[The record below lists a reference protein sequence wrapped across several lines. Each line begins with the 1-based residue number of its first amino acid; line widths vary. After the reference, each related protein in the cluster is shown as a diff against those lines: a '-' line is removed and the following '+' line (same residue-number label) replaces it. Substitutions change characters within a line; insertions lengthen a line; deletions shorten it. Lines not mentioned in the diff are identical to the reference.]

1 MQSIEEVEDGNRLM
15 NNTQPHLEKIG
26 HGDLVSP
33 AISHLNF
40 RGHKL
45 SYFLCLIGVIC
56 IGLCAVISPMFATG
70 AQPQKD
76 YTRNVDPFIGVD
88 WGGNTFVGAAIP
100 FGLVKIGPD
109 METFDG
115 RRSGFGYSS
124 SGVILGFSHLHL
136 SGAQGKYGN
145 ILVAPV
151 TGPLDLS
158 DIKTPRTEEINQVGY
173 YAANLNRYQVKAEL
187 TSSRRVGF
195 HRYTFP
201 SSKQAHITINV
212 ASALG
217 LGTDWQAQKFL
228 GAEIH
233 LTSNHEAQGVARFT
247 GGWNRGGEYKVYYYM
262 VLDTSAEA
270 TQTWTGKTLTSAK
283 DATVGADTPIGA
295 TFDFTTK
302 ANQVIQVK
310 VGISFISA
318 EQAKRNVQEE
328 VPAWSFASVRA
339 ASTALWNRE
348 LGKLSLSGETDSQ
361 RRQLYTAMYH
371 IMLMPTDRTGE
382 NPDWTS
388 SEPYYD
394 DYYCI
399 WDTFRTSSP
408 LLTLISP
415 DRQRD
420 IIRSLIDIYR
430 HTGYMPDARSGNDN
444 GRTQG
449 GSNANVVVADA
460 YVKGLKGIDYE
471 TAFAAMVHDAEVPPA
486 DQQKEGR
493 GGLKDYNEKGYV
505 TLADERSGSRTVEYS
520 YDDFAISEVAC
531 GLGKTKEAALYASRA
546 HNFEN
551 LWDKD
556 MTVEGFKGFLRP
568 RNPDGTW
575 AAPYLVVRGTWP
587 DFFYEGDIWTYSI
600 YAPQDMHRLIEMAGG
615 DKMFVRRLDWTF
627 LRRHFDVTNE
637 PGFLL
642 PVLYNYA
649 GRPDR
654 TAEIVHLTL
663 EKAFADNRA
672 GIPGNDDSGAMSSW
686 LIFST
691 LGLFPVAG
699 QDIYLIS
706 TPSIPDASLDLGNGK
721 KLRIIAKNLDH
732 DGLNRFVQ
740 SATLNGSELTTAW
753 FRHSQIKDGATLVL
767 TMGSAPS
774 TWGMTNPPP
783 SMSAANS
790 PLCSA
795 VQLASSNTK

>member
-1 MQSIEEVEDGNRLM
+1 MNASGNSSTNGDPLTNTILPDEEESDRVTITFQYPTGLRIVRLACF
-15 NNTQPHLEKIG
+15 I
-26 HGDLVSP
+26 
-33 AISHLNF
+33 
-40 RGHKL
+40 
-45 SYFLCLIGVIC
+45 
-56 IGLCAVISPMFATG
+56 LCACTALSIITAPIFG
-70 AQPQKD
+70 AGVQAEKD

-88 WGGNTFVGAAIP
+88 WGGNTFVGSAIP
-100 FGLVKIGPD
+100 YGLVKLGPD

-115 RRSGFGYSS
+115 RSSGFGYSS
-124 SGVILGFSHLHL
+124 TGSILGFSHLHL

-151 TGPLDLS
+151 TGPLELN
-158 DIKTPRTEEINQVGY
+158 DIKSPRTAEVAKVGY
-173 YAANLNRYQVKAEL
+173 YAATLTRYQVKAEL

-201 SSKQAHITINV
+201 ASQQSHITINI
-212 ASALG
+212 AHALG

-247 GGWNRGGEYKVYYYM
+247 GGWNRGGEYKVFYYM
-262 VLDTSAEA
+262 VLDTPAKA
-270 TQTWTGKTLTSAK
+270 MRTWTGSSLTDAK
-283 DATVGADTPIGA
+283 DVTVGPNTPIGA
-295 TFDFTTK
+295 SFDFTTK
-302 ANQVIQVK
+302 TNQVIQAK

-318 EQAKRNVQEE
+318 EQAKQNVQQE
-328 VPAWSFASVRA
+328 VPAWSFEAIHA
-339 ASTALWNRE
+339 AATALWNTQ
-348 LGKLSLSGETDSQ
+348 LAKLNMIGETDSQ
-361 RRQLYTAMYH
+361 RRQLYTAIYH
-371 IMLMPTDRTGE
+371 VMLMPTDRTGE
-382 NPDWTS
+382 NPDWKS

-394 DYYCI
+394 DFYCI

-460 YVKGLKGIDYE
+460 YLKGLKGIDYQ
-471 TAFAAMVHDAEVPPA
+471 TAFAAMVHDAEAPPA
-486 DQQKEGR
+486 DPQKEGR
-493 GGLKDYNEKGYV
+493 GGLKDYNEKGYI
-505 TLADERSGSRTVEYS
+505 TLADERSGSRTAEYS

-531 GLGKTKEAALYASRA
+531 GLGKTKEAALYAGRA
-546 HNFEN
+546 HNFEH

-556 MTVEGFKGFLRP
+556 MTVQGFKGFMRP

-575 AAPYLVVRGTWP
+575 APPYLVVRGTWP

-600 YAPQDMHRLIEMAGG
+600 YAPQDMKRLIEMAGG
-615 DKMFVRRLDWTF
+615 KDAFVHRLDWTF
-627 LRRHFDVTNE
+627 LRGHFDVTNE

-649 GRPDR
+649 GRPDK
-654 TAEIVHLTL
+654 TADIVHMVL
-663 EKAFADNRA
+663 EKAFTNSRA

-691 LGLFPVAG
+691 LGIFPVAG
-699 QDIYLIS
+699 EDVYLIS
-706 TPSIPDASLDLGNGK
+706 TPSIPNASLALGDGR
-721 KLRIIAKNLDH
+721 KLRIVARNLDAN
-732 DGLNRFVQ
+732 GLNRYVQ
-740 SATLNGSELTTAW
+740 SATLNGVDLPNAW

-774 TWGMTNPPP
+774 EWGKATSPP
-783 SMSAANS
+783 SMSDTAL
-790 PLCSA
+790 PVCSA
-795 VQLASSNTK
+795 AQVTTTDH